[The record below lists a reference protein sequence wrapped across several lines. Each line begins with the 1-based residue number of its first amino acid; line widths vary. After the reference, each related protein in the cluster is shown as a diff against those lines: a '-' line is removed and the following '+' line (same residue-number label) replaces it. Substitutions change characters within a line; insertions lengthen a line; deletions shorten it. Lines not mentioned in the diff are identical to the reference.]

1 MFLNIFLKLRS
12 PKSCFT
18 VLFLWRAVITNQ
30 KVVRNSWDF
39 LSPESWGRGRNC
51 SPASRFPVP
60 FLELFIL
67 FYFILQSL
75 LSSAVLCVCV
85 CFSFLYFTSRIFLSF
100 FCFCLQGMIMKG
112 LTFGCKIITM
122 LVDLILIRYLLPLGP
137 IFQHSTL
144 AKGSLLKIF
153 LNISFWDCHE
163 VHHHIPREIQ
173 KYTRRPYY
181 QEGLLPGSSLSP
193 SGCYLLQNIRV
204 VGSINLLPLL
214 GQLPHPYQV
223 RKEN

>member
-1 MFLNIFLKLRS
+1 M
-12 PKSCFT
+12 KSCYNKSKGSEEFLGFSQSR
-18 VLFLWRAVITNQ
+18 VLRKGEELQPCLTFSCSISWVIY
-30 KVVRNSWDF
+30 
-39 LSPESWGRGRNC
+39 
-51 SPASRFPVP
+51 
-60 FLELFIL
+60 FIL
-67 FYFILQSL
+67 FYFAKFTLICSF
-75 LSSAVLCVCV
+75 VCVCV

-223 RKEN
+223 GKEN